1 MDLTKNEKFEKIFTS
16 AYNLLKHG
24 GEVVIG
30 SCYID
35 NDKTRK
41 KQEEFYRKAGITIIT
56 KEKDSFTATKERFW
70 SQRFTKKKLLNYL
83 GFVAPEKISFTALD
97 TYQYEM
103 QVRIR
108 K

>member
-1 MDLTKNEKFEKIFTS
+1 MDLSKNEKFEKIFSS
-16 AYNLLKHG
+16 AYNLLKPG

-35 NDKTRK
+35 NDKTRE
-41 KQEEFYRKAGITIIT
+41 KQEEFYRKAGMTIIT
-56 KEKDSFTATKERFW
+56 GEKDSFTGTKERFW
-70 SQRFTKKKLLNYL
+70 SQRFTQKKLLDYL

-97 TYQYEM
+97 TYEYAM